1 MEKGKIQ
8 ASPFSAVDGEGG
20 RRPDEVFFGPRQGMN
35 MLQKLKSLLATKSS
49 ATGGLIAL
57 HSAGRPQWTPRNYAA
72 LAREGFAGNVIG
84 YRAVRM
90 ISEAAASIPLLAYI
104 DGNETETHALKVLLA
119 RPNPAQSGRDLLD
132 QLFSQL
138 LLAGNA
144 YAELVLLDGSPREL
158 FALRPDRMAVVPSR
172 FGWPE
177 AFEYSVGGT
186 SVRLPRENV
195 LHLKLFN
202 PADDYYGLSP
212 LEAAARAIDTH
223 NAASAWNK
231 AMLDNAARPSGAL
244 VFAANDGQLT
254 VEQFERLKAELQ
266 NAYQG
271 AANAGRPMVLEGGL
285 DWKEMGFSPK
295 DMDFI
300 ESKNMAAREVA
311 LAFGVPPML
320 LGIPGD
326 NTYANYAEANRVFWR
341 QTVVPLVLRV
351 ADALALWLETH
362 AGGTLAFKPDLDQV
376 EALAPDRDAL
386 WKRVNDAAFLTSDEK
401 RAAVGYGTKRI
412 ANSE

>member
-1 MEKGKIQ
+1 
-8 ASPFSAVDGEGG
+8 
-20 RRPDEVFFGPRQGMN
+20 
-35 MLQKLKSLLATKSS
+35 MLSKLKTLLSTKSS
-49 ATGGLIAL
+49 AAAPLVAL
-57 HSAGRPQWTPRNYAA
+57 HSAGRPHWTPRNYAA

-84 YRAVRM
+84 YRCVRM
-90 ISEAAASIPLLAYI
+90 IAEAVSAVPLLMMV
-104 DGNETETHALKVLLA
+104 DGAEVEAHPLKSLLA
-119 RPNPAQSGRDLLD
+119 RPNPAQGGRDLID
-132 QLFSQL
+132 QLVTQL

-144 YAELVLLDGSPREL
+144 YAELVSLDGTPREI

-172 FGWPE
+172 SGWPE
-177 AFEYSVGGT
+177 GYEYSVGGT

-195 LHLKLFN
+195 LHLRLFN
-202 PADDYYGLSP
+202 PGDDHYGLSP

-244 VFAANDGQLT
+244 VFAAADGHLT
-254 VEQFERLKAELQ
+254 TEQFERLKGELQ
-266 NAYQG
+266 SAYQG
-271 AANAGRPMVLEGGL
+271 AANAGRPLVLEGGL

-341 QTVVPLVLRV
+341 QTVVPLLLRV
-351 ADALALWLETH
+351 ADALALWLEPH
-362 AGGTLAFKPDLDQV
+362 AGGSLALLPDLDQV

-386 WKRVNDAAFLTSDEK
+386 WKRVNDATFLSVDEK
-401 RAAVGYGTKRI
+401 RQAVGYTR
-412 ANSE
+412 